1 MGQTMTTDTRR
12 DIRNAVY
19 LAMEYWPNA
28 HLGTNTPRDDM
39 RSAFKMLRSWTDHE
53 SIQCAI
59 GQLERSA
66 YSHADM

>member
-1 MGQTMTTDTRR
+1 MTSLSNEVRE
-12 DIRNAVY
+12 DIRGAIC

-28 HLGTNTPRDDM
+28 HLGTNSRRDDM
-39 RSAFKMLRSWTDHE
+39 RSAFKMLRSWAEHE

-59 GQLERSA
+59 GQVERSA